1 VLRSAGRAC
10 VRRGRCLA
18 VGNLTACS
26 TALRAIPVLRRRDGR
41 VGSSCN
47 IVIRPQRSRRRRAHG
62 RHPHFPPLTCWHS
75 FMTRELAYRAATFRA
90 CTLVNAPRAEPSP
103 VRRKHLPAALIL
115 DWSACPRQLEALL
128 ERECEMQ
135 VSRIFQEAERMQT
148 RSPLPLALAPLRAS
162 PCRTHGE
169 TRRKT
174 ASIERLLYH
183 VLCSDRALEPAD
195 RMPKFACALL
205 RSGWQW
211 EHDIAKGDT
220 LSAWN

>member
-1 VLRSAGRAC
+1 
-10 VRRGRCLA
+10 
-18 VGNLTACS
+18 
-26 TALRAIPVLRRRDGR
+26 
-41 VGSSCN
+41 
-47 IVIRPQRSRRRRAHG
+47 
-62 RHPHFPPLTCWHS
+62 
-75 FMTRELAYRAATFRA
+75 
-90 CTLVNAPRAEPSP
+90 
-103 VRRKHLPAALIL
+103 
-115 DWSACPRQLEALL
+115 
-128 ERECEMQ
+128 
-135 VSRIFQEAERMQT
+135 MQT